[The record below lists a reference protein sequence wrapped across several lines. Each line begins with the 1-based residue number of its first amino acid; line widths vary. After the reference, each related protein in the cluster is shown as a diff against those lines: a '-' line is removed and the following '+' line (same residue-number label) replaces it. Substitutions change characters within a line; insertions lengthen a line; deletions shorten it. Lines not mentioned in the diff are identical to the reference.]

1 MNLEDGRCV
10 RYYMRIIQADGYG
23 VEEKLEFV
31 RNFNA
36 ATFSDGWPGEFGKN
50 LEPKSDA
57 DNTTLSRVTINNTAS
72 QIGWAGLEVEQITE
86 PVFTIREISEETASI
101 TVEYLVNYIRQG
113 RETYA
118 SVEEVYRVRQGTD
131 RMYLLDYE
139 RQMSEIFAEDNS
151 AFVGDKIVLG
161 ITDPH
166 VEMMES
172 DGGKI
177 LAFAQAGVLY
187 SVNVTDNR
195 LSKLFSFYDSEGR
208 DERTFYSGHDFKILQ
223 VDEAGNV
230 FLWYTAISA
239 GVAGKVI
246 PARKSICTII
256 P

>member
-195 LSKLFSFYDSEGR
+195 LSKLFPFTILREGMKGPSTAGMILKSFRWMKREMYFYGIRLYQPGPQGR
-208 DERTFYSGHDFKILQ
+208 LYRR
-223 VDEAGNV
+223 GNLSV
-230 FLWYTAISA
+230 Q
-239 GVAGKVI
+239 
-246 PARKSICTII
+246 
-256 P
+256 